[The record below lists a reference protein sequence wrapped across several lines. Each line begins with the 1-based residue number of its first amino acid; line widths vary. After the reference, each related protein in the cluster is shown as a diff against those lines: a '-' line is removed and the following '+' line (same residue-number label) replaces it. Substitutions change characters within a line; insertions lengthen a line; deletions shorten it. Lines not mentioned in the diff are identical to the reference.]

1 MAVNT
6 TQQLGNGAST
16 QTPFPERELGAQ
28 AFRRRDLLVWLKGFE
43 DDIGEINENQ
53 PEDHLVKLID
63 ALQLQGKLPSL
74 PGSGPPLSKVAG
86 LEKEMV
92 EMRATVDALLKAGA
106 VPLSAGISQISLP
119 GELAPGGP
127 YPPPM
132 SFSELRR
139 LAAKKGVFKSSMN
152 REALLAAIQ
161 EKEDAPDGTETLG

>member
-6 TQQLGNGAST
+6 TPQLGNGAST
-16 QTPFPERELGAQ
+16 RNPFPERELGAQ

-53 PEDHLVKLID
+53 PKDHLVKLIE

-86 LEKEMV
+86 LEKEMA
-92 EMRATVDALLKAGA
+92 EMRATIDALSKAGA
-106 VPLSAGISQISLP
+106 VPPPAGVPQNSEGDKEPSIIMDDGLK
-119 GELAPGGP
+119 E
-127 YPPPM
+127 M

-139 LAAKKGVFKSSMN
+139 LAGKLDVFDAKLN
-152 REALLAAIQ
+152 REGLLKAIQ
-161 EKEDAPDGTETLG
+161 EKEDASE